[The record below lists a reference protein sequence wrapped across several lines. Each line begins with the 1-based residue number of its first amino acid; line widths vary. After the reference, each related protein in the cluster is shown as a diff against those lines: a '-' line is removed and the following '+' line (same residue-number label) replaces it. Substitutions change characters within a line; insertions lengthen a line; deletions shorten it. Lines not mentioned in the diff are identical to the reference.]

1 MVYFSREKSTH
12 WLNFVGLLFSQENL
26 VYFFRE
32 GSSHWLNF
40 VGLLFSG
47 LLTRV
52 LTDCKSLVNLLV
64 YSGLLGF
71 RVYFLD

>member
-1 MVYFSREKSTH
+1 MLGKVKLGKVRFTFSSRQ
-12 WLNFVGLLFSQENL
+12 FGLLFSQENL

-47 LLTRV
+47 LLPRD
-52 LTDCKSLVNLLV
+52 TD
-64 YSGLLGF
+64 
-71 RVYFLD
+71 